1 MKYDNDFVSI
11 KIRKKDYFTATKA
24 YSVAVCLLAQQ
35 YSQPK
40 AGRES
45 DWKKQKRKENLEMA
59 KDFNDSYSRFLEA
72 GREWQIEKL

>member
-35 YSQPK
+35 YPQPK

-59 KDFNDSYSRFLEA
+59 KDLNDSYSRFLKA